1 MTAHAATAT
10 ATSTPTRR
18 RTGILWTLQVLL
30 ALMFIVASAAPKFA
44 GEAYAVQIF
53 EQIGAGQW
61 FRYVVGALELAGGVG
76 LLVPRLAG
84 LAALGLVGLMI
95 GAGYTQVVVLQNP
108 VFVIT
113 PIILG
118 VLAAVV
124 AWGRRDSVARL
135 LGH

>member
-1 MTAHAATAT
+1 MTAHAAT

-18 RTGILWTLQVLL
+18 RTVVLWTLQVLL

-44 GEAYAVQIF
+44 GEAYAVAIF

-124 AWGRRDSVARL
+124 AWGRRDSIARL
-135 LGH
+135 LGR

>member
-1 MTAHAATAT
+1 MG
-10 ATSTPTRR
+10 
-18 RTGILWTLQVLL
+18 GI
-30 ALMFIVASAAPKFA
+30 
-44 GEAYAVQIF
+44 
-53 EQIGAGQW
+53 GQW

-135 LGH
+135 LGR

>member
-1 MTAHAATAT
+1 MTAHAAT

-18 RTGILWTLQVLL
+18 RTVVLWTLQVLL

-44 GEAYAVQIF
+44 GEAYAVAIF

-124 AWGRRDSVARL
+124 AWGRRDSITRL
-135 LGH
+135 LDR

>member
-1 MTAHAATAT
+1 MTAHAAT

-18 RTGILWTLQVLL
+18 RTVILWTLQVLL

-44 GEAYAVQIF
+44 GDAYAVQIF
-53 EQIGAGQW
+53 EQIGTGQW

-124 AWGRRDSVARL
+124 AWGRRDSIARL
-135 LGH
+135 FGR

>member
-1 MTAHAATAT
+1 MTAHAAT

-18 RTGILWTLQVLL
+18 RTVVLWTLQVLL

-44 GEAYAVQIF
+44 REAYAVAIF

-124 AWGRRDSVARL
+124 AWGRRDSITRL
-135 LGH
+135 LDR

>member
-1 MTAHAATAT
+1 MTAHAAT

-18 RTGILWTLQVLL
+18 RTVILWTLQVLL

-124 AWGRRDSVARL
+124 AWGRRDSIARL
-135 LGH
+135 LG

>member
-1 MTAHAATAT
+1 MTAHAAT

-18 RTGILWTLQVLL
+18 RTVILWTLQVLL

-44 GEAYAVQIF
+44 GDAYAVQIF

-124 AWGRRDSVARL
+124 AWGRRDSIARL
-135 LGH
+135 FGR

>member
-1 MTAHAATAT
+1 MTAHAAT

-18 RTGILWTLQVLL
+18 RTVILWTLQVLL

-135 LGH
+135 LGR

>member
-1 MTAHAATAT
+1 MTAHAAT

-18 RTGILWTLQVLL
+18 RTVILWTLQVLL

-124 AWGRRDSVARL
+124 AWGRRDSIARL
-135 LGH
+135 FGR

>member
-1 MTAHAATAT
+1 MTTHAAT

-18 RTGILWTLQVLL
+18 RTVILWTLQVLL

-44 GEAYAVQIF
+44 GDAYAVQIF

-124 AWGRRDSVARL
+124 AWGRRDSIARL
-135 LGH
+135 FGR